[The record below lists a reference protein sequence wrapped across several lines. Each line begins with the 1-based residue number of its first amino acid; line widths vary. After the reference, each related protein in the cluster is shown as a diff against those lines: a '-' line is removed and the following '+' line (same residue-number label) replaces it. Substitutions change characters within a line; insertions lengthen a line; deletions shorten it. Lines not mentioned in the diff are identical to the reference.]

1 MIALNVL
8 YGNNKNLYH
17 AYVSKHKSKRGKPVI
32 LLMIA
37 KGEGWNYLAVKKHL
51 H

>member
-8 YGNNKNLYH
+8 YDNNENLNH
-17 AYVSKHKSKRGKPVI
+17 AYVSKHKTKRGKPVI

-37 KGEGWNYLAVKKHL
+37 NGGWNYLAVKKHL